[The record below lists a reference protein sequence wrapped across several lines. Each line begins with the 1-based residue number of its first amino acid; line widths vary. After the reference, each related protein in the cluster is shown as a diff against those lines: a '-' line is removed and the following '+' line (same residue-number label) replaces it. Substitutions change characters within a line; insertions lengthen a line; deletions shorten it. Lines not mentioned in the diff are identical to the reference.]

1 MSEMDPKAEG
11 NAMDEFEKQLTR
23 ALRPVNAPETLA
35 RFLAVAAEAEERRQK
50 SGKWWLWWKP
60 AGGGRLLVLPR
71 TWAMP
76 MAGSALAA
84 VLVLGVVVGEHVH
97 RQQERTRATQEFETS
112 MRITNE
118 ALEQTRQQLAV
129 AGVPL
134 E

>member
-11 NAMDEFEKQLTR
+11 KAMDEFEKQLTR

-35 RFLAVAAEAEERRQK
+35 KFLAIAAEAEKRRQK
-50 SGKWWLWWKP
+50 SGKRWLGWKP
-60 AGGGRLLVLPR
+60 ASGGRLLVLPP
-71 TWAMP
+71 TWALP

-97 RQQERTRATQEFETS
+97 RQHERARATAEFETAT
-112 MRITNE
+112 RITDQ
-118 ALEQTRQQLAV
+118 AMQQTREQLAL

>member
-50 SGKWWLWWKP
+50 
-60 AGGGRLLVLPR
+60 R